1 VYLSIGIYIKFFGNI
16 KTFYCS
22 NNPVQEIA
30 NSLCDLKYCVRRLH
44 VLCVMLLCCHEP
56 LSSCCRM
63 VRRPVI
69 GRGVAGREGGR
80 EGVRTASW
88 VPLHNYRWQCLKLNS
103 FLLSVFINNLIYSS
117 LKKDSVKEFFTI
129 NID

>member
-1 VYLSIGIYIKFFGNI
+1 MLY
-16 KTFYCS
+16 
-22 NNPVQEIA
+22 
-30 NSLCDLKYCVRRLH
+30 
-44 VLCVMLLCCHEP
+44 VMLSCCHEP

-88 VPLHNYRWQCLKLNS
+88 VPLPNYRWQCFKVKS
-103 FLLSVFINNLIYSS
+103 FLFSFFLNNLIMIIFNVIQ
-117 LKKDSVKEFFTI
+117 L
-129 NID
+129 